1 MDREEEQG
9 VTATATDGLWLATLH
24 SVCGRT
30 AHELK
35 GALNGVAV
43 NLEVVRSRALQVG
56 GPAANVSTFAGAAVD
71 QLSVVISMTEALLS
85 LARPIRE
92 PAEPGLLLAR
102 LHALLAPAAR
112 ADGRHLELN
121 GDFGD
126 LGVTSAAGSAV
137 GMSIGGCVLAAVD
150 ASSDVQ
156 CRPVFD
162 GPVPAICIECGDGA
176 VPSIDSEI
184 VSAAADAGIQIV
196 AESSVIIISFP
207 R

>member
-1 MDREEEQG
+1 
-9 VTATATDGLWLATLH
+9 VTATATDGLWLVTLH
-24 SVCGRT
+24 GVCARA

-43 NLEVVRSRALQVG
+43 NLEVVRSRALQANA
-56 GPAANVSTFAGAAVD
+56 PAANVSTFAGAAVD
-71 QLSVVISMTEALLS
+71 QLSVVIRMTEALLF

-92 PAEPGLLLAR
+92 PAGPGLLLAR
-102 LHALLAPAAR
+102 LHALLGPAAQ
-112 ADGRHLELN
+112 ADGRRLELN

-137 GMSIGGCVLAAVD
+137 GMSVGSCVLAAVD
-150 ASSDVQ
+150 ASSDVH

-162 GPVPAICIECGDGA
+162 GPAPGICIECGDGA

-184 VSAAADAGIQIV
+184 MSAAADAGIQIV
-196 AESSVIIISFP
+196 VESSVIIISFP

>member
-1 MDREEEQG
+1 

-24 SVCGRT
+24 GVCARA

-43 NLEVVRSRALQVG
+43 NLEVVRSRALQAG
-56 GPAANVSTFAGAAVD
+56 APATNVSTFAGAAVD
-71 QLSVVISMTEALLS
+71 QLSVVISMTEALLF

-92 PAEPGLLLAR
+92 PADPGVLVAR
-102 LHALLAPAAR
+102 LHALLAPVAR
-112 ADGRHLELN
+112 ADGRHLELD

-126 LGVTSAAGSAV
+126 FGVTSAAGSAV
-137 GMSIGGCVLAAVD
+137 GMSIGECMLAAVD
-150 ASSDVQ
+150 ASGDVH

-162 GPVPAICIECGDGA
+162 GPVPVICVACGDGA
-176 VPSIDSEI
+176 VPSIDPEI
-184 VSAAADAGIQIV
+184 VSAAADAGIRIV
-196 AESSVIIISFP
+196 AETSVILISFP